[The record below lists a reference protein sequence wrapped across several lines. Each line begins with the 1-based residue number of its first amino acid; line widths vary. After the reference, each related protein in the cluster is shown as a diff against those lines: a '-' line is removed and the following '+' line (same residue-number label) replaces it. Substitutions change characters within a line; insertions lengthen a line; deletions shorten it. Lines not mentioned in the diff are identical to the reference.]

1 MIARSSGFGVLI
13 RSRDEG
19 GGRGGGCGDREIARL
34 IDCSIAVVRHC
45 TEVVVDGCPGV

>member
-19 GGRGGGCGDREIARL
+19 GGGRGGCGDREIARL

-45 TEVVVDGCPGV
+45 TEVVVDCPGV